1 MKYIL
6 SSILLSIVI
15 ISCASTKEGKDT
27 IKTSDKA
34 EFKDIEKGDSLFAY
48 IRRGACYGMCP
59 TYEMKIYNSGFT
71 ELNGLRAI
79 DLLGTYT
86 TTISKDKMRALIE
99 RAKSIGYFGM
109 DDVYDNEMVTDLP
122 ETKTSIVI
130 DGKRKAI
137 RRRYKYPNEILSFEK
152 LFDTFLET
160 EKWTQ
165 ISAPPELEEQKKK

>member
-1 MKYIL
+1 MKYLL
-6 SSILLSIVI
+6 SSVLFSILI
-15 ISCASTKEGKDT
+15 ISCASTKEGKAT
-27 IKTSDKA
+27 IKTSDNS

-59 TYEMKIYNSGFT
+59 TYELKIYNSGFA
-71 ELNGLRAI
+71 ELNGIRAI
-79 DLLGTYT
+79 DLLGVYT

-99 RAKSIGYFGM
+99 KAKSIGYFEM

-152 LFDTFLET
+152 LFDEFLET

-165 ISAPPELEEQKKK
+165 ISAPEVEEQKKK

>member
-6 SSILLSIVI
+6 SSILFSILL
-15 ISCASTKEGKDT
+15 ISCASTKEGKDN
-27 IKTSDKA
+27 IKSSDKT

-48 IRRGACYGMCP
+48 IRRGACFGKCP

-71 ELNGLRAI
+71 ELIGTRAI

-86 TTISKDKMRALIE
+86 TTISKDKMHALIAK
-99 RAKSIGYFGM
+99 AKSIGYFAM

-137 RRRYKYPNEILSFEK
+137 RRRYKYPEAILGFEK
-152 LFDTFLET
+152 LFDAFLET

-165 ISAPPELEEQKKK
+165 ISAPEGEEQKKK

>member
-6 SSILLSIVI
+6 SSILFSILI

-27 IKTSDKA
+27 IKTSDKT
-34 EFKDIEKGDSLFAY
+34 EFKDIAKGDSLFAY

-59 TYEMKIYNSGFT
+59 TYEIKIYNSGFA
-71 ELNGLRAI
+71 ELNGIRAI

-86 TTISKDKMRALIE
+86 TTISKDKMHALIE
-99 RAKSIGYFGM
+99 KAKSIGYFEM
-109 DDVYDNEMVTDLP
+109 EDVYDNETVTDLP

-130 DGKRKAI
+130 DGKRKGI
-137 RRRYKYPNEILSFEK
+137 RRRYKFPQEILSFEK
-152 LFDTFLET
+152 MFDEFLDS

-165 ISAPPELEEQKKK
+165 TSPPPAMEEQKK